1 MGMGGFTGVKPG
13 DIDSSKFRSKDDKWY
28 HRLWFKP
35 ETRDERVKEYVP
47 EVIEES
53 IAEQR
58 ALMAQQ
64 TPRDILVEHGHRV
77 LALIENKA
85 PTPSISPSLNH
96 ILKCFGNEDLISQRA
111 LSYLIYPTTSSAA
124 ALLKSG
130 ASSHTIP
137 DLIASWTDNF
147 RTMVQSIEQDGTYVN
162 HLMEKKGSL
171 EAPKKEGATGESA
184 TAEETA
190 TATAAPEEGK
200 TEDTKQQVESPD
212 VTMFVKVVSG
222 MSLANM
228 HCNDLKNA
236 VACCDAALKH
246 VVDTNRKGGVLALK
260 AGLLNK
266 EKRYTEAAECALLAV
281 EASGNIQ
288 GYLQGYTALR
298 LLNRK
303 EEAME
308 LLESGVEAHPQN
320 TQLKELADKVKSET
334 AVAVVEGQPTGLPP
348 TEADATANKQLA

>member
-1 MGMGGFTGVKPG
+1 MKPG

-162 HLMEKKGSL
+162 HLMQKKEAL
-171 EAPKKEGATGESA
+171 EAPKDKKEGAP
-184 TAEETA
+184 AENTPTNGAANASTA
-190 TATAAPEEGK
+190 TATEAEEGK
-200 TEDTKQQVESPD
+200 PEEAKQQVESPD

-348 TEADATANKQLA
+348 TEGDSTAKPQLA